1 MKKTAEELYGP
12 VKYIIERRERGIVVR
27 KAIPAREVMP
37 LAHLAEDLGFGMV
50 GTTPSDIMD
59 GSLVIKA

>member
-12 VKYIIERRERGIVVR
+12 IKYIIERRVRGIVVR

-37 LAHLAEDLGFGMV
+37 LAQMAEDLGFQTV
-50 GTTPSDIMD
+50 GTTPSDITD
-59 GSLVIKA
+59 CSLAIKR